1 MRMRRI
7 PPAFNNSLMG
17 SSGSSGTRMCKA
29 CKEASKSVVFSR
41 PLDFM
46 KAKSTARKAPGM
58 VACPRCGTLW
68 ETARAPG
75 TASSALV
82 PGAKKP

>member
-1 MRMRRI
+1 MRARRI
-7 PPAFNNSLMG
+7 PPTFNNSLMG
-17 SSGSSGTRMCKA
+17 STSTRMCKA

-46 KAKSTARKAPGM
+46 RAKSTGRKAAPGM

-75 TASSALV
+75 TAAAPLS
-82 PGAKKP
+82 PGGVKKP

>member
-1 MRMRRI
+1 MRARRI

-17 SSGSSGTRMCKA
+17 ASGNGTRMCKA
-29 CKEASKSVVFSR
+29 CKEASQSVVFSR

-46 KAKSTARKAPGM
+46 EAKSTRRKAPGM

-68 ETARAPG
+68 HAAN
-75 TASSALV
+75 V
-82 PGAKKP
+82 PGALATAPHPASGKKA